1 MKSNFAKRTISGICF
16 IGIMLAG
23 LLVNKYLYALLV
35 LFMIAVM
42 LHEFYG
48 MNMGIKL
55 PVQRVLAIFTA
66 LCGFILV
73 FCVNSFRLPLHFAA
87 LIFVPLSAV
96 MISSLYVKDTESF
109 DLYSYI
115 YTGILYIAVPLVLSN
130 YIVFDREGNFNGL
143 LMLCFFIIIWASDVG
158 AYCLGSLLGK
168 NGKKLFPS
176 ISPNKSWAGYWGG
189 LLFAVLAALI
199 MSLTGLMKFPWYH
212 SIILGAIMHV
222 FGVFGDLFESLWK
235 RKCGVKDSG
244 TIIPGHGGLLDR
256 FDSSLFAIP
265 IGAVYLLLVN
275 LI

>member
-1 MKSNFAKRTISGICF
+1 
-16 IGIMLAG
+16 MLAG

-73 FCVNSFRLPLHFAA
+73 FCVNSFHLPLHFAA

-176 ISPNKSWAGYWGG
+176 ISPNKSWAGAIGSVV
-189 LLFAVLAALI
+189 FTLAAGACLYLLGFFPIKLWQWLI
-199 MSLTGLMKFPWYH
+199 AAF
-212 SIILGAIMHV
+212 IVVV
-222 FGVFGDLFESLWK
+222 FGIFGDLFESLVK
-235 RKCGVKDSG
+235 RHYGVKDSG
-244 TIIPGHGGLLDR
+244 NIIAGHGGMWDR
-256 FDSSLFAIP
+256 FDGALFAIP
-265 IGAVYLLLVN
+265 AVTVFFILTS
-275 LI
+275 II